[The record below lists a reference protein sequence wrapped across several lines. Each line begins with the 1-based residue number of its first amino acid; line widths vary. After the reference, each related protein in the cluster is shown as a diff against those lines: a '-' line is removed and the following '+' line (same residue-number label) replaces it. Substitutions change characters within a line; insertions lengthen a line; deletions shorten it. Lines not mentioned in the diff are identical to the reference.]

1 MTKDSSKT
9 CGEVLVELLQSY
21 GIEIVFG
28 IPGVHTVELYRG
40 LPGPRF
46 RLYPADAYPPRAAFS
61 VRCLTTN
68 SASRPTCENRPE
80 PAVCIQCRPTK

>member
-1 MTKDSSKT
+1 MANHSTKT

-40 LPGPRF
+40 LVWRWFAGYRDF
-46 RLYPADAYPPRAAFS
+46 
-61 VRCLTTN
+61 
-68 SASRPTCENRPE
+68 
-80 PAVCIQCRPTK
+80 